1 MKLVYVSSG
10 CIFPSECG
18 KWEAKIELC
27 GPFWLW
33 PEVFS
38 YWVAVSEAVFVS
50 IPVSGAW
57 NNVGIP
63 GHAQC
68 KLRF

>member
-1 MKLVYVSSG
+1 MWAILVA
-10 CIFPSECG
+10 
-18 KWEAKIELC
+18 AKS
-27 GPFWLW
+27 
-33 PEVFS
+33 FS

-68 KLRF
+68 KLGIIVSRYRVGCYVQYLS